1 MVIRSALLAVCAL
14 FLSAAPAAAH
24 AELIG
29 SNPAA
34 GAAVPAA
41 PTQVELTFNGPVTP
55 QAVSV
60 TGPGGVTWAV
70 QTPSVAGVAVVQAPV
85 VPAGPAGEYTI
96 AYEVL
101 SEDGDAVRGTV
112 VFTLTAAVPAPT
124 TTTLPPT
131 TTSTTV
137 PPTSATTPSES
148 ASPAEDSDDG
158 MPVSLLLI
166 GGAVVLVA
174 AATVVLVRVKRR

>member
-29 SNPAA
+29 SNPAT

-70 QTPSVAGVAVVQAPV
+70 QTPSVSAAVIQAPV

-131 TTSTTV
+131 TTSAAV
-137 PPTSATTPSES
+137 PPASATTPSES

-158 MPVSLLLI
+158 VPVSLLLI